1 MRLVRSLTV
10 TVSSL
15 ALAAAVGTTPGFFL
29 HDSPSRSTNTNAVTR
44 AVVNFGA
51 PRTVTTAVVNFGA
64 PPRTSTDFSAISSSH
79 AAAPQSLLIF

>member
-15 ALAAAVGTTPGFFL
+15 ALAAAVGTTPSFFL
-29 HDSPSRSTNTNAVTR
+29 HDSPSQSTENHNLTT
-44 AVVNFGA
+44 AVVNFSA

-64 PPRTSTDFSAISSSH
+64 PR
-79 AAAPQSLLIF
+79 SLLVF

>member
-15 ALAAAVGTTPGFFL
+15 ALAAAVGTTPSFFL
-29 HDSPSRSTNTNAVTR
+29 HDSPSQGVTNEIVPVAVDHPQQAAASS

-51 PRTVTTAVVNFGA
+51 PRTVTAAVVNFGA
-64 PPRTSTDFSAISSSH
+64 P
-79 AAAPQSLLIF
+79 QSLLIF

>member
-10 TVSSL
+10 TASSL
-15 ALAAAVGTTPGFFL
+15 ALAAAVGTTPSFFL
-29 HDSPSRSTNTNAVTR
+29 HDSPSQGHFNHSAVTA

-64 PPRTSTDFSAISSSH
+64 PSSDIYG
-79 AAAPQSLLIF
+79 L